1 VIVQFNK
8 YQGTGNDFIMFDAR
22 KSKFPSLSVKKIASL
37 CDRRFGI
44 GADGLILI
52 HSHPNLDF
60 SMIYYNSDGNEGTM
74 CGNGGR
80 CAVAFAQKIGMI
92 KDHARFEAS
101 DGFNEGWINKNIV
114 KLTMQP
120 VEVVQSHKD
129 HFELN
134 TGSPHY
140 VKFVDNAEKT
150 DVRYEGTAIRYSSSF
165 KEKGINVNFVSFH
178 KDGIFVRTYE
188 RGVEDETLSCGTGM
202 VASAICAAINS
213 KSDKNSYTIYTRG
226 GILHISF
233 KKSGKEYFDN
243 IILEGPVGFV
253 FEGKVK
259 IE

>member
-22 KSKFPSLSVKKIASL
+22 KNKFSSLSLKKIASL

-44 GADGLILI
+44 GADGLVLI
-52 HSHPNLDF
+52 RPHPTLDF

-74 CGNGGR
+74 CGNAGR
-80 CAVAFAQKIGMI
+80 CSVAFAQKTGII
-92 KDHARFEAS
+92 SDHARFEAS
-101 DGFNEGWINKNIV
+101 DGFHEGWINENIV
-114 KLTMQP
+114 RLTMKP
-120 VEVVQSHKD
+120 ADGIKSIKD
-129 HFELN
+129 HYELD

-150 DVRYEGTAIRYSSSF
+150 DVRHEGKAIRYSSPYR
-165 KEKGINVNFVSFH
+165 EKGINVNFVSFH
-178 KDGIFVRTYE
+178 KNGIFVRTYE

-233 KKSGKEYFDN
+233 TKSGNEYFDN

-253 FEGKVK
+253 FEGK
-259 IE
+259 IEID